1 MYRIE
6 PQNKHF
12 GRRRQV
18 VYDVPVMI
26 HDLDVEEILD
36 GFVVEVVDSELLLLA
51 EALENTRE
59 EGEGGD
65 GVGGLEVFA
74 RFLLLG
80 FGQLA
85 GVDL

>member
-1 MYRIE
+1 
-6 PQNKHF
+6 
-12 GRRRQV
+12 
-18 VYDVPVMI
+18 MI

-85 GVDL
+85 GVDLEEAGGGQEGQPVAQKVEF